1 MRFDSPAKTRYQ
13 EQLNER
19 TDFKHMI
26 ADEPPA
32 DVAPVVHGRWIQ
44 INGIAPPEHHGKH
57 KCSECGGMALEKHMR
72 EVLSN
77 YCPNCGAKMDGGDGR

>member
-1 MRFDSPAKTRYQ
+1 
-13 EQLNER
+13 
-19 TDFKHMI
+19 MI

-77 YCPNCGAKMDGGDGR
+77 YCPNCGAKMDLEERESVLSYQFRYLS